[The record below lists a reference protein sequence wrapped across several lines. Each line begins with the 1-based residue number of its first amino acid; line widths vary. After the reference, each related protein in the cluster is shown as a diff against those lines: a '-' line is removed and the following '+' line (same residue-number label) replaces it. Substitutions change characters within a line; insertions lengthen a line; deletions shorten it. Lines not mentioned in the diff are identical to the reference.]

1 MTQTSVIVTPGDLAA
16 NVASFQR
23 HLRAANLS
31 PRTIELYGD
40 VATRFAAFLAD
51 AGMPT
56 DVAHIRREHV
66 EAWIASL
73 LERWKPATAN
83 NRYRSLAQFF
93 KWLAEEGEIT
103 DSPMRNMRPPLVP
116 ESPVPVFSDDE
127 LRGLLATCEAGRD
140 FEDRR
145 DYALMLLFVD
155 TGARRAEIANLRWDE
170 RDELNNDVDL
180 DQRVIRVVGK
190 GRRERILPIGART
203 VKAIDRYVRLRR
215 QRPGAASPW
224 LWLGRKGRLSDSGVA
239 QVFRRRGR
247 EAGLGESVH
256 PHQLRHSFA
265 HGWLASGGNEGD
277 LMRLAGWRSRTMLMR
292 YGASAADERA
302 RDAHRRLSPGDRL

>member
-1 MTQTSVIVTPGDLAA
+1 MPQTTEIVVPGDLAA
-16 NVASFQR
+16 NVASFRR

-40 VATRFAAFLAD
+40 VATRFAVFLAD

-73 LERWKPATAN
+73 LDRWKPATAS
-83 NRYRSLAQFF
+83 NRYRSLVQFF

-116 ESPVPVFSDDE
+116 EAPVPVFSDTE
-127 LRGLLATCEAGRD
+127 LRSLLATCEAGRD

-145 DYALMLLFVD
+145 DYALMLLFID
-155 TGARRAEIANLRWDE
+155 TGARRAEIASLRYDE
-170 RDELNNDVDL
+170 RDELSNDVDL
-180 DQRVIRVVGK
+180 DQRVIRVIGK
-190 GRRERILPIGART
+190 GRRERVLPIGAKT
-203 VKAIDRYVRLRR
+203 VKAIDRYLRLRR
-215 QRPGAASPW
+215 QRPGAATSW
-224 LWLGRKGRLSDSGVA
+224 LWLGRKGRLTDSGVA

>member
-1 MTQTSVIVTPGDLAA
+1 MPQTAAIVVPGDLAA

-23 HLRAANLS
+23 HLRAANLA

-40 VATRFAAFLAD
+40 VAGRFAGHLA
-51 AGMPT
+51 AHGMPT
-56 DVAHIRREHV
+56 DVANIRREHV
-66 EAWIASL
+66 ESWIAAL
-73 LERWKPATAN
+73 LEQWKPATAS

-93 KWLAEEGEIT
+93 KWCVEEGEIA

-116 ESPVPVFSDDE
+116 EQPVPVFSDDD
-127 LRGLLATCEAGRD
+127 LRRLLATCAAGRE

-145 DYALMLLFVD
+145 DHALMLLFVD
-155 TGARRAEIANLRWDE
+155 TGARRAEIANLRFDP
-170 RDELNNDVDL
+170 RDDLMNDVDL

-190 GRRERILPIGART
+190 GRRERILPIGVKA
-203 VKAIDRYVRLRR
+203 VKAIDRYLRLRR
-215 QRPGAASPW
+215 ERPAAALPW
-224 LWLGRKGRLSDSGVA
+224 LWLGKRGRLTDSGVA
-239 QVFRRRGR
+239 QVFRRRGT
-247 EAGLGESVH
+247 EAGLGDTVH

-277 LMRLAGWRSRTMLMR
+277 LMRLAGWRSRTMLQR